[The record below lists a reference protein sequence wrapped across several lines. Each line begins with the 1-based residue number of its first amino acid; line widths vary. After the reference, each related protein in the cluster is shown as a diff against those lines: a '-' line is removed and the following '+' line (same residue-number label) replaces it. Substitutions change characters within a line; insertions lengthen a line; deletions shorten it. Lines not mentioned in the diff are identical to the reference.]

1 MKLAIF
7 TESLPPNTDGVV
19 KTLSRLA
26 DSLLDENIDFK
37 FFSPVK
43 PENGFPW
50 IDRIKK
56 VSSIPLFLYKDYK
69 LAWPYFSSIN
79 ADLDAKKPDLVHIC
93 TPSLLGL
100 FGMDYARK
108 NGIPVVSS
116 YHTNFVDYF
125 SYFGLEGLEA
135 SGWNYLKWF
144 HNRCEKTY
152 VPSPSVISELQQ
164 KGIRDMELWQR
175 GIELER
181 FNPAKRSQQ
190 LRKAIGADGK
200 PVLLFVGRLINHK
213 DLEDLVE
220 ANKILANRYDYK
232 LVIVGDG
239 PMKVELMQKLPD
251 AYFTGFQY
259 GEDLARWYASADIF
273 VFPSTTETFG
283 NVVLEAFASGVPVIG
298 VAKGGVADI
307 INHGVDG
314 YIAAPKDPA
323 DFAAKIALLLDKPDR
338 RALMGTQARLTAQN
352 YCWKTIN
359 GKLINSYK
367 QVIEKYFNKKY
378 HLAG

>member
-108 NGIPVVSS
+108 NGVPVVSS

-190 LRKAIGADGK
+190 LRKAIEANGK